1 METSG
6 FLLVKNRLRL
16 TAYSDKILRKS
27 WGEGMDYFL
36 SAIHNSFNYQGR
48 ATRAEFGWFILLAI
62 LMQFGV
68 GVFKVIVGGLLF
80 ILHADIEIQIWGK
93 LIVGGI
99 HFIFILLCYVAFL
112 GLRCRRLHDL
122 GLSGWWQ
129 LIPVVTLFLLV
140 TFAFWIMFGLNPD
153 EAEMVGFSIATIFA
167 KLIFIILADLVF
179 ILFLIFKNGQDH
191 TNKYGENPKALEKMS
206 LEK

>member
-1 METSG
+1 
-6 FLLVKNRLRL
+6 
-16 TAYSDKILRKS
+16 
-27 WGEGMDYFL
+27 MDYFL

-122 GLSGWWQ
+122 GLSGCGSSY
-129 LIPVVTLFLLV
+129 LLLLS
-140 TFAFWIMFGLNPD
+140 FCLLHLHFG
-153 EAEMVGFSIATIFA
+153 
-167 KLIFIILADLVF
+167 
-179 ILFLIFKNGQDH
+179 
-191 TNKYGENPKALEKMS
+191 
-206 LEK
+206 